1 MTVGIPE
8 IRKKYLKKMSKM
20 VNQNKAKCIVYADML
35 LPFRRLMLF
44 MFITMRFQQ
53 FYLGYQTYLGEK
65 HKQL

>member
-35 LPFRRLMLF
+35 FPFRRLMLF
-44 MFITMRFQQ
+44 MFITMHFQQ
-53 FYLGYQTYLGEK
+53 FYHGYQTYLGEK